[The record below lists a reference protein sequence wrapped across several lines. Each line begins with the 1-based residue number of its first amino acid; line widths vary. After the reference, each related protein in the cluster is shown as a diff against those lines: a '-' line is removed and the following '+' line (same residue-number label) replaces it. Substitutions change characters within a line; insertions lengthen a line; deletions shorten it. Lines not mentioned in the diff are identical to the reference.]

1 MADDTDA
8 GTAGDLD
15 EGGSATDQVESN
27 DSGSDAPSGLK
38 LALNA
43 ERKQR
48 RELEKSLNA
57 TSARLKELED
67 RDKSEVERASERV
80 VSAER
85 ERDEARAEAA
95 GVRREGWL
103 LGAASSGGFIDPGD
117 VTALLAGEEIES
129 ADDAKRAVTALAEA
143 KPHLVGRPDGRDA
156 TPGSFGGGQ
165 RGSGQQASRG
175 TNADMNEAIRG
186 FRST

>member
-1 MADDTDA
+1 MPDDTDA

-15 EGGSATDQVESN
+15 DGGSATDQAESN

-38 LALNA
+38 TALNA

-48 RELEKSLNA
+48 RELEKRLNA

-67 RDKSEVERASERV
+67 RDKSEMERVSERATA
-80 VSAER
+80 AER

-95 GVRREGWL
+95 SVRREGWL
-103 LGAASSGGFIDPGD
+103 LSAASSGGFIDPAD

-129 ADDAKRAVTALAEA
+129 SDDAKRAVTALAEA
-143 KPHLVGRPDGRDA
+143 KPHLVGQSDTREAG
-156 TPGSFGGGQ
+156 PGSFGGGQ

-175 TNADMNEAIRG
+175 TNADMNDAIRN